1 MRNKILSFIF
11 MLAIAVPSQAQTPD
25 KLLTIKGGKF
35 DLGFA
40 WDKYQDMDMEWMKQR
55 TDQSGAFNEDLS
67 GMEGGQVI
75 YSSFGANVGGQVLF
89 TAPRLGN
96 DLLIS
101 EVRFGV
107 AMILG
112 KEAIVDFYDN
122 NPTTQTNRDYN
133 SLMYCFVENETRL
146 SSEIVWR
153 VLDESKITFYAGL
166 GANLSAS
173 LANEL
178 YVFSD
183 FMNNRSVTGNNFQ
196 PMDFNSVQDTYDGK
210 SVFYQRLY
218 VPVGIDIKMFR
229 HLQGTV
235 EYKIGGGM
243 EKVIGG
249 QTNTFRTG
257 EFNFGLRVNIEMNNT
272 PSILD
277 LF

>member
-1 MRNKILSFIF
+1 M
-11 MLAIAVPSQAQTPD
+11 A
-25 KLLTIKGGKF
+25 G
-35 DLGFA
+35 
-40 WDKYQDMDMEWMKQR
+40 
-55 TDQSGAFNEDLS
+55 
-67 GMEGGQVI
+67 
-75 YSSFGANVGGQVLF
+75 
-89 TAPRLGN
+89 
-96 DLLIS
+96 
-101 EVRFGV
+101 
-107 AMILG
+107 
-112 KEAIVDFYDN
+112 
-122 NPTTQTNRDYN
+122 
-133 SLMYCFVENETRL
+133 
-146 SSEIVWR
+146 
-153 VLDESKITFYAGL
+153 LDESKVTFYAGL

-257 EFNFGLRVNIEMNNT
+257 EFNFGLRVNIERNNT